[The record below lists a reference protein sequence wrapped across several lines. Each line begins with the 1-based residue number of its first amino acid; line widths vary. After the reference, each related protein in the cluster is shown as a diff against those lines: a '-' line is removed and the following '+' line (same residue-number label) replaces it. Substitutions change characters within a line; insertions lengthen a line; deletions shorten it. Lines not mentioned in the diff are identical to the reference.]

1 MTTRPLSPLT
11 MLLSRHTRRREF
23 ISLLGGAAAWP
34 LAARAQQPDRV
45 RRVGVLMNL
54 AVGDPEGEARIAA
67 FVQALQRLGWSDG
80 RNLRIDHR
88 WAAGDA
94 GRFKGYAEELL
105 ALAPDVIL
113 AAATPSVQALQ
124 RATRTVPIVFAN
136 VADPVGAGF
145 VDSLARPGGNAT
157 GFTPF
162 EYGLSGKWLELL
174 KEIAP
179 RVTRVAVLRDL
190 TIGLGQL
197 GAIQSVAPSL
207 GVELTPIGVDDVGQ
221 MERTVAAF
229 ARSPNGG
236 LIVTASTSAIIHR
249 ELITTLAARNKL
261 PAVYYERYFV
271 AAGGLMSYGPDFLDQ
286 YRSAASYVDRI
297 LRGEKP
303 ADLPVQAPTKYVL
316 MINLNA
322 AKALGLDVPP
332 MLLARADKVIE

>member
-1 MTTRPLSPLT
+1 M
-11 MLLSRHTRRREF
+11 RR
-23 ISLLGGAAAWP
+23 I
-34 LAARAQQPDRV
+34 
-45 RRVGVLMNL
+45 GVLMNL
-54 AVGDPEGEARIAA
+54 AADDAEGQARIAA

-88 WAAGDA
+88 WAAGDT
-94 GRFKGYAEELL
+94 GRFHRYAEELL

-124 RATRTVPIVFAN
+124 QATRTVPIVFAI

-145 VDSLARPGGNAT
+145 VDSLARPGGNVT

-162 EYGLSGKWLELL
+162 EYGISGKWLELL

-207 GVELTPIGVDDVGQ
+207 GVELTPIGVDDAGQ
-221 MERTVAAF
+221 IERTVAAF

-236 LIVTASTSAIIHR
+236 LIVTASTSATIHR

-261 PAVYYERYFV
+261 PAVYNERYFV

-286 YRSAASYVDRI
+286 FRSAASYVDRI

-303 ADLPVQAPTKYVL
+303 ADLPVQAPTKHEL